1 MGRSANHHQTFIEL
15 HKVTRT
21 FNVSGARAVDAI
33 VDITLRIDPGEFV
46 CITGPSG
53 SGKSTL
59 LNILGCLDR
68 LTSGSY
74 RFGGKD
80 LSGLT
85 DDGLAQLRRKA
96 FGFVFQGYNLLD
108 SVSAQGNVELPLT
121 YTMPDRRNR
130 RAHAHQLLT
139 AIGMD
144 DRVAHRAGE
153 LSGGEQQRVAI
164 ARALANGAQVVIADE
179 PTAALNSEQSIEI
192 MSLLKQLANR
202 GHAVVV
208 ASHDPTVAAQA
219 TRYIEL
225 QDGRLVRDTK
235 GPDETHPSTPFATTQ
250 QETGA
255 TPPQAETA
263 RFATSAITN
272 AMASLRSRCW
282 RPAIILGCVIT
293 SVWCLVGLLSLIQG
307 AYWQS
312 MEIIGRMGAD
322 RFLVYQV
329 VHSIDQIAN
338 ATFSFDDIAEIEAN
352 VANVGRVLP
361 RRGGTRTILYK
372 DQAYNAV
379 VHATAEDVP
388 EARAADF
395 REWPVAQGTFL
406 NELDRTES
414 RQVAVLGRPVRDG
427 LFGPGVD
434 AVGEGIT
441 INREPFVVKGVMGP
455 YPELADRGTLVGTA
469 KEQYLRSLESVI
481 YIPFGTAAG
490 IVFGDDEP
498 VSFVVEVKDIRYIDE
513 TTADVRDVLI
523 RRRGREN
530 FAMRLPVEYAFSYHH
545 LARTHKGVLIA
556 VTAVGLVLAGL
567 GVSSVMMVSV
577 AERTREI
584 GIRMAVGARRVDVL
598 GQFLVEALVPA
609 VVGGALGLALG
620 YSTGSVFEGATE
632 TTVTFEPWFIPVAL
646 ACSVVTGLA
655 FGLVPARRAAR
666 LDPITALANE

>member
-1 MGRSANHHQTFIEL
+1 MNRHEPLIEL
-15 HKVTRT
+15 HNISRT
-21 FNVSGARAVDAI
+21 FDVDSGERINAI
-33 VDITLRIDPGEFV
+33 VDITFRIDAGEFV
-46 CITGPSG
+46 CISGPSG

-80 LSGLT
+80 VSELT
-85 DDGLAQLRRKA
+85 DDGLAQLRRRTC
-96 FGFVFQGYNLLD
+96 GFVFQEYNLLE
-108 SVSAQGNVELPLT
+108 SVPAQGNVELPLT
-121 YTMPDRRNR
+121 YTVPDRRNR
-130 RAHAHQLLT
+130 RARAHQLLT
-139 AIGMD
+139 AIGMG
-144 DRVAHRAGE
+144 DRVAHRPAE

-192 MSLLKQLANR
+192 MSLLKQLADR

-208 ASHDPTVAAQA
+208 ASHDPAVAAQA
-219 TRYIEL
+219 TRHIEL

-235 GPDETHPSTPFATTQ
+235 GLEETYARTPFSTLR
-250 QETGA
+250 QEAGA
-255 TPPQAETA
+255 TRPQAETV
-263 RFATSAITN
+263 RFGKCAMTN

-282 RPAIILGCVIT
+282 RPVIVLGCVIT
-293 SVWCLVGLLSLIQG
+293 SVWCLVASLSLIQG

-329 VHSIDQIAN
+329 VRSIDEIAN
-338 ATFSFDDIAEIEAN
+338 ATFSLDDIAEIEAN
-352 VANVGRVLP
+352 VANVSRVLP
-361 RRGGTRTILYK
+361 RRGGTRTILYQ

-388 EARAADF
+388 EAREADF
-395 REWPVAQGTFL
+395 REWRVVQGSFL
-406 NELDRTES
+406 NESDRTES

-427 LFGPGVD
+427 LFGVGLD
-434 AVGEGIT
+434 AVGERIT
-441 INREPFVVKGVMGP
+441 INGEPFLVKGVLGP
-455 YPELADRGTLVGTA
+455 YPELADSGTLVGAA
-469 KEQYLRSLESVI
+469 KEQFLGSLESVI
-481 YIPFGTAAG
+481 YIPFGTAAA
-490 IVFGDDEP
+490 IVFGDDSP
-498 VSFVVEVKDIRYIDE
+498 VSFLVEVKDIRYINE
-513 TTADVRDVLI
+513 TAADVRDVLI

-545 LARTHKGVLIA
+545 LARTHQNVLIA
-556 VTAVGLVLAGL
+556 VTAIGLVLAGM

-584 GIRMAVGARRVDVL
+584 GIRMAVGARRVDIL

-620 YSTGSVFEGATE
+620 YSTGSVLEGATDA
-632 TTVTFEPWFIPVAL
+632 TVAFEPWFIPVGL
-646 ACSVVTGLA
+646 ACSVLTGLA
-655 FGLVPARRAAR
+655 FGLAPARRAAR
-666 LDPITALANE
+666 LDPIAALATV